1 MDSEQK
7 NSDLREL
14 ESNKQKNKHTSLRN
28 NGILNDNAADS
39 RIFPGEIHLEEIN
52 EANISNTH
60 NEKKRNNEKIAENID
75 WNLYK
80 KKYEEKIKATNEEKV
95 IF

>member
-1 MDSEQK
+1 MDSEHK

-14 ESNKQKNKHTSLRN
+14 DSNKQKNKHISLKN
-28 NGILNDNAADS
+28 NGILNENVVDS

-52 EANISNTH
+52 EANNIKNIH
-60 NEKKRNNEKIAENID
+60 NDKKIAENID
-75 WNLYK
+75 WDLYK
-80 KKYEEKIKATNEEKV
+80 KKYEEKIKANKEEKA